1 MNYCD
6 GSFLIFI
13 HNYMKY
19 PSKIICQSSFSKK
32 KNLFQWRNNK
42 KNIQVSLIWISMCY
56 RANMGS
62 SVILA
67 GLGMAAVG
75 FAGRYAARSMP
86 QVSLMFY
93 ILSPLVIFLFC
104 FSPIFLFLV
113 LAGLEMA
120 TVGFAGRY
128 AALDGNQNGWGHDS
142 DWVLLPLYLSFSL
155 PFALSLSLLHTHT
168 LSLDGHQDEG
178 DHEDNAQAGCSY
190 PFISLSLSLSLL
202 HNLSL

>member
-1 MNYCD
+1 
-6 GSFLIFI
+6 
-13 HNYMKY
+13 
-19 PSKIICQSSFSKK
+19 
-32 KNLFQWRNNK
+32 
-42 KNIQVSLIWISMCY
+42 
-56 RANMGS
+56 MGS

-86 QVSLMFY
+86 QVSFMFY

-128 AALDGNQNGWGHDS
+128 AALDGNQNG
-142 DWVLLPLYLSFSL
+142 
-155 PFALSLSLLHTHT
+155 
-168 LSLDGHQDEG
+168 
-178 DHEDNAQAGCSY
+178 
-190 PFISLSLSLSLL
+190 
-202 HNLSL
+202 